1 MGIRSSEPK
10 RRGALPGGQRC
21 ALGIASFPMNPNTYN
36 PAAFTVV
43 DLLIK
48 LAVMALL
55 AGFIARF
62 GMFRRL
68 LVIEQRGPREK
79 IQFALFL
86 GLPFMVG
93 VLVRLLEHY
102 PTTDLSLEVTVLAGL
117 LGGTIVG
124 LAVALIVSLPTLLF
138 HLGHMEFLALP
149 MATLYA
155 VVAGTLRW
163 VCPDKEEIWKFSP
176 FIDLSL
182 YRSIRQKFKHP
193 AIDWQVLFTL
203 ICIIL
208 EVIRMVVVGP
218 ISHGRLFY
226 PYSPN
231 HLTQV
236 LIVLATIIGVGLP
249 VRIWNT
255 TRIEHKLVEQ
265 EKALLQA
272 RMDALISQINP
283 HFLFNTLNTI
293 SSLIRFDP
301 DTARTVLLKLSNIL
315 RRRLKSQVHFSPLR
329 QELEFIDDYLDI
341 EVVRFG
347 RDKLQIRKEIDP
359 ETLEIVVP
367 SMILQP
373 LVENAI
379 RHGIGPKIEGG
390 TITLRTKRGNG
401 RLMIEVID
409 NGVGIPEPR
418 QSEVFD
424 SGIGISNVRERLAVL
439 YGEDFSIKIDS
450 QPGQGTAIR
459 LEDSRVAHFSACGAG
474 RGRRRP
480 VLETLPAYATSQRA
494 WFGLR
499 RPLVS
504 THRTAVL

>member
-1 MGIRSSEPK
+1 
-10 RRGALPGGQRC
+10 
-21 ALGIASFPMNPNTYN
+21 MNPSTYT
-36 PAAFTVV
+36 PLPFTVV

-62 GMFRRL
+62 AMFRRL
-68 LVIEQRGPREK
+68 LVIEQREPREK
-79 IQFALFL
+79 IEFALFL
-86 GLPFMVG
+86 GLPFMIG
-93 VLVRLLEHY
+93 VLVRLLEGY

-124 LAVALIVSLPTLLF
+124 LLVAVIVNLPTLMF
-138 HLGHMEFLALP
+138 PVGHVEFLALP
-149 MATLYA
+149 MAAALYA

-163 VCPDKEEIWKFSP
+163 MCPDKEEIWKFSP
-176 FIDLSL
+176 FPDLSL
-182 YRSIRQKFKHP
+182 YRSIRQRFKHP
-193 AIDWQVLFTL
+193 AIDWQVLFTFA
-203 ICIIL
+203 IVVL
-208 EVIRMVVVGP
+208 EIARLRVGR
-218 ISHGRLFY
+218 ISHGRLFF
-226 PYSPN
+226 PYSP
-231 HLTQV
+231 HHSTQFF
-236 LIVLATIIGVGLP
+236 IVLATIIAVGLP

-315 RRRLKSQVHFSPLR
+315 RRRLKAQIHFSPLR
-329 QELEFIDDYLDI
+329 QELEFVDDYLDI

-347 RDKLQIRKEIDP
+347 RDKLQISKEIDP

-373 LVENAI
+373 LLENAI

-390 TITLRTKRGNG
+390 TITLRTKRGKG
-401 RLMIEVID
+401 RLIIEVID
-409 NGVGIPEPR
+409 DGVGIAEPR
-418 QSEVFD
+418 RRDVLE
-424 SGIGISNVRERLAVL
+424 SGIGMSNVNERLKVL
-439 YGEDFSIKIDS
+439 YGQDFSLQVDS
-450 QPGQGTAIR
+450 RPGQGTSIR
-459 LEDSRVAHFSACGAG
+459 VEIPELTAALSGVPIEAA
-474 RGRRRP
+474 P
-480 VLETLPAYATSQRA
+480 VSL
-494 WFGLR
+494 
-499 RPLVS
+499 
-504 THRTAVL
+504 

>member
-1 MGIRSSEPK
+1 MIPILHNP
-10 RRGALPGGQRC
+10 LP
-21 ALGIASFPMNPNTYN
+21 
-36 PAAFTVV
+36 FTVV

-62 GMFRRL
+62 GMFRHL
-68 LVIEQRGPREK
+68 LLIEQRSPRQK
-79 IQFALFL
+79 VQFAAFL

-93 VLVRLLEHY
+93 VMVRLIASY

-124 LAVALIVSLPTLLF
+124 LAVALIVNLPLLMIALWAATLSFAPVLAGKLPSLTLPHARPEL
-138 HLGHMEFLALP
+138 LAFP

-155 VVAGTLRW
+155 VAAGTLRW

-182 YRSIRQKFKHP
+182 YRSIRQKFQHP
-193 AIDWQVLFTL
+193 AIDWQVLFAL

-208 EVIRMVVVGP
+208 EIARMMVGH
-218 ISHGRLFY
+218 ISRGTLFY
-226 PYSPN
+226 PSSP
-231 HLTQV
+231 HFWTRV
-236 LIVLATIIGVGLP
+236 LIVLATLIAVGLP

-255 TRIEHKLVEQ
+255 TRIERKLVDQ

-272 RMDALISQINP
+272 RMDALVSQINP

-315 RRRLKSQVHFSPLR
+315 RRRLKTQVHFALLR

-347 RDKLQIRKEIDP
+347 HDKLRIRKEIDP
-359 ETLEIVVP
+359 ETLDMVVP

-373 LVENAI
+373 MVENAL
-379 RHGIGPKIEGG
+379 RHGIAPKIEGG
-390 TITLRTKRGNG
+390 TITLRSERGPG
-401 RLMIEVID
+401 RLTVEVID
-409 NGVGIPEPR
+409 DGVGISD
-418 QSEVFD
+418 QKHSNAYGA
-424 SGIGISNVRERLAVL
+424 GIGISNVRERLKVL
-439 YGEDFSIKIDS
+439 YGQDSVLKIDS
-450 QPGQGTAIR
+450 HPGKGTAIR
-459 LEDSRVAHFSACGAG
+459 FEIPELLMGLPSEPTE
-474 RGRRRP
+474 P
-480 VLETLPAYATSQRA
+480 VP
-494 WFGLR
+494 
-499 RPLVS
+499 VS
-504 THRTAVL
+504 S

>member
-1 MGIRSSEPK
+1 MNF
-10 RRGALPGGQRC
+10 
-21 ALGIASFPMNPNTYN
+21 IAQNPQ
-36 PAAFTVV
+36 PFTVV

-68 LVIEQRGPREK
+68 LLIEQRGPREK
-79 IQFALFL
+79 IEFAAFL

-93 VLVRLLEHY
+93 VLVRLIASY

-124 LAVALIVSLPTLLF
+124 LAVAMIVNLPILMIALWAAILTFAPPVARAVPSLLIPHARPEL
-138 HLGHMEFLALP
+138 LALP

-176 FIDLSL
+176 FFDLSL
-182 YRSIRQKFKHP
+182 YRSIRQRFKHP
-193 AIDWQVLFTL
+193 ALDWQILFAL
-203 ICIIL
+203 SCGLL
-208 EVIRMVVVGP
+208 EIARMYVGH
-218 ISHGRLFY
+218 ISKGTLFY
-226 PYSPN
+226 PTSP
-231 HLTQV
+231 HPWTQV
-236 LIVLATIIGVGLP
+236 VIVLATLIAVGLP

-255 TRIEHKLVEQ
+255 TRIERKLVEQ

-293 SSLIRFDP
+293 SSLTRFDP

-315 RRRLKSQVHFSPLR
+315 RRRLKAQVHFAPLQ
-329 QELEFIDDYLDI
+329 QELDFIDDYLDI

-347 RDKLQIRKEIDP
+347 PDKLQIHKEIDP
-359 ETLEIVVP
+359 DTLDMVVP

-373 LVENAI
+373 LVENAL
-379 RHGIGPKIEGG
+379 RHGIAPKVEGG
-390 TITLRTKRGNG
+390 VITLRAKRGNG
-401 RLMIEVID
+401 RLVVEVID
-409 NGVGIPEPR
+409 DGVGIPEQR
-418 QSEVFD
+418 QTALYD
-424 SGIGISNVRERLAVL
+424 SGIGMSNVRERLKVV
-439 YGEDFSIKIDS
+439 YGQDFLLKIDS
-450 QPGQGTAIR
+450 EPGKGTAVRFEIPE
-459 LEDSRVAHFSACGAG
+459 LVT
-474 RGRRRP
+474 
-480 VLETLPAYATSQRA
+480 TLPAVPVEPTPVA
-494 WFGLR
+494 
-499 RPLVS
+499 
-504 THRTAVL
+504 